1 MPLSVTTNGRS
12 IRIDGSRGSIE
23 GRFTYAGERL
33 ELFFEAAEEAYAWMG
48 TGGHFGK
55 IVIRL

>member
-1 MPLSVTTNGRS
+1 MTMIPNSQQQYQLVRQAKGFGDRV
-12 IRIDGSRGSIE
+12 
-23 GRFTYAGERL
+23 L
-33 ELFFEAAEEAYAWMG
+33 PFEAAEEAYAWMG